1 MRSIAAPGRCLGG
14 VFRSALLCI
23 VLLPPSPAKAADVF
37 IATAGTASGSGAL
50 LGDGTATVRPG
61 LLALHT
67 RVWLRYQDNR
77 VYVMQSEGRD
87 RLLVLIP
94 SAWLA
99 PVVEFSTSSGSAPRD
114 VVVLPDDE
122 LYVSLHGG
130 SDVVRVDAYDGEV
143 LARIDLGDLD
153 DDGIPD
159 MTKMILH
166 EGRLYV
172 LCERLGGATAGTVA
186 VIDVLTESPIDMD
199 PATAGLQGLDLAG
212 SVPVDLLRVGERLIV
227 PSSAGIEE
235 LNLLTGRRRILLAA
249 DDLGGDVQGLALR
262 SNC

>member
-50 LGDGTATVRPG
+50 LGDGAATVRPG

-99 PVVEFSTSSGSAPRD
+99 PVVEFSTGSGSAPRD
-114 VVVLPDDE
+114 VVVLPTTSCTSRFTAAATWFASTPTTARF
-122 LYVSLHGG
+122 LPVS
-130 SDVVRVDAYDGEV
+130 
-143 LARIDLGDLD
+143 IW
-153 DDGIPD
+153 
-159 MTKMILH
+159 
-166 EGRLYV
+166 
-172 LCERLGGATAGTVA
+172 ATWT
-186 VIDVLTESPIDMD
+186 T
-199 PATAGLQGLDLAG
+199 
-212 SVPVDLLRVGERLIV
+212 
-227 PSSAGIEE
+227 
-235 LNLLTGRRRILLAA
+235 TGFPT
-249 DDLGGDVQGLALR
+249 
-262 SNC
+262 